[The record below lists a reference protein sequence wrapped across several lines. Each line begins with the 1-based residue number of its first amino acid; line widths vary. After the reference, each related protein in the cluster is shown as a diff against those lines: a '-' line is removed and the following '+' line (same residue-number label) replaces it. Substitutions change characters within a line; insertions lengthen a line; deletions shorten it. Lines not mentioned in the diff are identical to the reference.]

1 MQYYHNPVDIKFGRG
16 CRFEL
21 VNNLSNS
28 HNLIVTSQRGRIQM
42 NEDIIMMPLTS
53 NIKNV
58 WVDSITS
65 NPDIHFL
72 QKIIDSLSSNKF
84 DAVIGFGGGS
94 ALDAAKVLSVALSQS
109 NIGIKLSELISNS
122 DKVNRINAIPMY
134 AVPTT
139 SGTGS
144 EVTPFATVWDS
155 KSFKKYSL
163 TGDSVYPYQAIVDPD
178 LVLQD
183 QTNEVAISTSL
194 DALNQAAESI
204 WNNNMTPFSEMIATK
219 ALNKSILNIGAIDS
233 NDIQID
239 ALSEAALLA
248 GLAISQTRTA
258 LCHSISYPLTAHFGV
273 PHGYACAFTMPAVL
287 KLNMATNDE
296 RFQRLKQ
303 ALGVDNLEI
312 LFNNIYI
319 SLKVNQTVKK
329 YIPSLEELYM
339 YIEEMYTPERANNNL
354 ANVDFKIIKKIL
366 TDSWNFEK
374 DKEI

>member
-1 MQYYHNPVDIKFGRG
+1 
-16 CRFEL
+16 
-21 VNNLSNS
+21 
-28 HNLIVTSQRGRIQM
+28 
-42 NEDIIMMPLTS
+42 
-53 NIKNV
+53 
-58 WVDSITS
+58 
-65 NPDIHFL
+65 
-72 QKIIDSLSSNKF
+72 
-84 DAVIGFGGGS
+84 
-94 ALDAAKVLSVALSQS
+94 
-109 NIGIKLSELISNS
+109 
-122 DKVNRINAIPMY
+122 
-134 AVPTT
+134 
-139 SGTGS
+139 
-144 EVTPFATVWDS
+144 VWDS